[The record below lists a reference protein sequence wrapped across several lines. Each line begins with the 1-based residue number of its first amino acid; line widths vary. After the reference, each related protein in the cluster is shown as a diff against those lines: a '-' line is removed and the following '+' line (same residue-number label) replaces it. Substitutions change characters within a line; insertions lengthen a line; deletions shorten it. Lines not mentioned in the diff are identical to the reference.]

1 MFNTKKIISI
11 ILVVIMML
19 TFVGCSQ
26 PSGDEPNQDAE
37 EPAENEDEA
46 GEPEEEPKEET
57 KLDKIKEKGVIVL
70 GTAADYPPYEF
81 HKEIDGED
89 HIVGFD
95 IEIAK
100 AFAEDLGV
108 ELEIKDMKF
117 EGLIAALVADNIDFI
132 VAGMVPKP
140 ERAEVVDFSIPYY
153 QAEQSILIKAEDVD
167 TYKEP
172 EDFEGVV
179 VGAQKATVQEEIV
192 LNQISGAEY
201 KGLSK
206 ITDLVLEL
214 KNNKIEAVVLVKP
227 VADAY
232 ANQNDD
238 LIVPEISFGTEE
250 GVAAAINKG
259 NAELLAELNKTLE
272 NLIET
277 GELDTFISEATL
289 LADE

>member
-46 GEPEEEPKEET
+46 EEPEEEPKEET

>member
-26 PSGDEPNQDAE
+26 PSSDEANQDAE
-37 EPAENEDEA
+37 EPAENEA
-46 GEPEEEPKEET
+46 EEETEEAKEES

-81 HKEIDGED
+81 DKEIDGED

-140 ERAEVVDFSIPYY
+140 ERAEVVDFSMPYY

-167 TYKEP
+167 TYKAP

-192 LNQISGAEY
+192 LNQIPGSEY

-206 ITDLVLEL
+206 ITNLVLEL
-214 KNNKIEAVVLVKP
+214 KNDKIEAIVLVKP

-232 ANQNDD
+232 ANQNED

-250 GVAAAINKG
+250 GVAAAVNKG
-259 NAELLAELNKTLE
+259 NSELLAELNKTLE

-277 GELDTFISEATL
+277 GTLDTFISEAIL